1 MRIIGGKFKG
11 KNIFFLK
18 SGVTRPLKDS
28 VKESIFN
35 VLIHSNLL
43 NINLNEANVLD
54 LYSGIGS
61 FGLECMSRGASSVTF
76 VERDRS
82 AVEVLNNNLLSLSLK
97 DKSIVIEN
105 DISSFISK
113 GTSKKFEIIFL
124 DPPFIDNN
132 YIDDLKLIYKNRIY
146 RNRHVIIIHRERKSA
161 EDFGKNINSLI
172 VKNYGRSKIIFAKFL
187 D

>member
-1 MRIIGGKFKG
+1 MRIIGGKLKG
-11 KNIFFLK
+11 KNIAFLK

-28 VKESIFN
+28 VKESVFN

-43 NINLNEANVLD
+43 NINIDGANVLD
-54 LYSGIGS
+54 LYSGIGA
-61 FGLECMSRGASSVTF
+61 FGLECMSRGADNVTF
-76 VERDRS
+76 VERDRN
-82 AVEVLNNNLLSLSLK
+82 AIKVLNNNLLSLSLK
-97 DKSIVIEN
+97 EKTIVEEN

-113 GTSKKFEIIFL
+113 ETSKKFEIIFL

-132 YIDDLKLIYKNRIY
+132 YIDDLKSIYQNKIYKNK
-146 RNRHVIIIHRERKSA
+146 HVVIIHREKKSA
-161 EDFGKNINSLI
+161 ENLEKIINPLI